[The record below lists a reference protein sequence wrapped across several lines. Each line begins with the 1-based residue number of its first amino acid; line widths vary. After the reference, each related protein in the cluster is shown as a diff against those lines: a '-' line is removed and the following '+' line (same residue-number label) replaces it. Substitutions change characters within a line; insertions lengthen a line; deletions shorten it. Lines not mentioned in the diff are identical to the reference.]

1 MTEREYVVRGD
12 LRTIQH
18 AIETLRHIV
27 PENNSHVPLEEH
39 QTVMRLLSKWQDDHF
54 AEKMIK

>member
-18 AIETLRHIV
+18 AIEMLRHIV
-27 PENNSHVPLEEH
+27 PENNTHVPPEEYS
-39 QTVMRLLSKWQDDHF
+39 TVMRLLSKWQDSHF
-54 AEKMIK
+54 AEKMIR